1 MKEKILELRK
11 KGFTINQIVSE
22 LGCAKSTVSYHIN
35 KHGLGGER
43 DDFLNGIDDE
53 TIERVKSLRLENKTY
68 PEILM
73 VVNISEDKLIKVCR
87 NLGLK
92 INTGGFKT
100 KKLDKD
106 EVLKKYLELKS
117 LKKTGRFFGVDK
129 STIRKYIDD
138 ENIFVKREKTITDS
152 KAVINW
158 RKRVKSKL
166 VEYKGGCC
174 EKCGYNKSEQAL
186 QFHHMNP
193 NEKDFNISGRS
204 YSLERMKK
212 EVDKCIMVCANCH
225 IEIHEEERNKKAE

>member
-35 KHGLGGER
+35 NHGLGGER

-53 TIERVKSLRLENKTY
+53 TIERIKSLRLENKTY

-92 INTGGFKT
+92 INTGSFKT
-100 KKLDKD
+100 KKLDKY

-117 LKKTGRFFGVDK
+117 LKKTGTFFGVDK

-225 IEIHEEERNKKAE
+225 IEIHEEERNKGW